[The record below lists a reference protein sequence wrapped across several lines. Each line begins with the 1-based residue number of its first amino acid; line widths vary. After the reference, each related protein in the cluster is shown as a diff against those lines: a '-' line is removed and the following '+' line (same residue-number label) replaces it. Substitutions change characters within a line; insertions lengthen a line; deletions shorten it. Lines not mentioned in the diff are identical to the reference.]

1 MPVRGTE
8 LNASVSTYQGIDG
21 SNTTVAGIEDKILGT
36 RGTASVFM
44 GIGTD
49 FDSYASYVV
58 DFKGSYNYDKNG
70 IIGQNLRVRNNIKTN
85 KHSTTQVRYSPLTVN
100 VPVGDKTSLYVNP
113 HYSGTYDYKS
123 DKWTNSAGVFA
134 GVTQKLG
141 SNTSISLEA
150 QRYNLHDIKDNS
162 SKNWS
167 VNAIVTYK
175 F

>member
-8 LNASVSTYQGIDG
+8 LNTSVSTYQGIDG

-85 KHSTTQVRYSPLTVN
+85 
-100 VPVGDKTSLYVNP
+100 VG
-113 HYSGTYDYKS
+113 
-123 DKWTNSAGVFA
+123 
-134 GVTQKLG
+134 
-141 SNTSISLEA
+141 
-150 QRYNLHDIKDNS
+150 
-162 SKNWS
+162 
-167 VNAIVTYK
+167 
-175 F
+175 